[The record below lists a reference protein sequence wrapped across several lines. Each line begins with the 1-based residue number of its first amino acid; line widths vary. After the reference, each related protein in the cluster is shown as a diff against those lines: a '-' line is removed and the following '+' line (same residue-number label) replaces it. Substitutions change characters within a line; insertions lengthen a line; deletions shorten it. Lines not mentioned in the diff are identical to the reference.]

1 MNGARKRPAG
11 SQHSASPKQSWRH
24 RAADQSAIVGAIHAR
39 QFVIAMPGPT
49 RELGLGLSML
59 RSACLLLL
67 VGDAAGLVALGAH
80 RATQARPRCLTPRME
95 FGEAFY
101 SACPCRSNLLPIAA
115 APTAHDL
122 PVAAHTHT
130 VAQTHESTAAP
141 PVAPVAPVRARAART
156 LGRACVRWELHARSV
171 EGPRCGGSG
180 GSCGTRAA
188 PNPRPIAAAPVAHA
202 LPAAVH
208 THTAAQ
214 AHTSTAAHTHG
225 ARSTRS
231 YNSLSACACARAS
244 QWGTTTPRST
254 AHSRAIGSCQQRAR
268 RGTPRCQR
276 GGPRC
281 AQA

>member
-11 SQHSASPKQSWRH
+11 SQHSASPKQSGRH
-24 RAADQSAIVGAIHAR
+24 RAADHGAIVGAIHAR

-171 EGPRCGGSG
+171 EGPPCGGSCTCG
-180 GSCGTRAA
+180 GSCSARAA
-188 PNPRPIAAAPVAHA
+188 PTLGLSPL
-202 LPAAVH
+202 LPPH
-208 THTAAQ
+208 THTAA
-214 AHTSTAAHTHG
+214 HTAEEH
-225 ARSTRS
+225 
-231 YNSLSACACARAS
+231 
-244 QWGTTTPRST
+244 P
-254 AHSRAIGSCQQRAR
+254 
-268 RGTPRCQR
+268 
-276 GGPRC
+276 
-281 AQA
+281 

>member
-1 MNGARKRPAG
+1 
-11 SQHSASPKQSWRH
+11 
-24 RAADQSAIVGAIHAR
+24 
-39 QFVIAMPGPT
+39 MPGPT
-49 RELGLGLSML
+49 RELGLGLGRML

-188 PNPRPIAAAPVAHA
+188 PNPRQIAAAPTAR
-202 LPAAVH
+202 AAPCQLRRTRTLRHKH
-208 THTAAQ
+208 THPLQRTRTAP
-214 AHTSTAAHTHG
+214 G
-225 ARSTRS
+225 APV
-231 YNSLSACACARAS
+231 APVAPIA
-244 QWGTTTPRST
+244 
-254 AHSRAIGSCQQRAR
+254 
-268 RGTPRCQR
+268 
-276 GGPRC
+276 
-281 AQA
+281 

>member
-1 MNGARKRPAG
+1 MPDATHGVWRGILQCVPVPLEP
-11 SQHSASPKQSWRH
+11 SAYR
-24 RAADQSAIVGAIHAR
+24 
-39 QFVIAMPGPT
+39 
-49 RELGLGLSML
+49 
-59 RSACLLLL
+59 
-67 VGDAAGLVALGAH
+67 
-80 RATQARPRCLTPRME
+80 RC
-95 FGEAFY
+95 
-101 SACPCRSNLLPIAA
+101 S
-115 APTAHDL
+115 TAHDL

-130 VAQTHESTAAP
+130 AAQTHESTAAP

-156 LGRACVRWELHARSV
+156 LGRACVRWELHVCSV
-171 EGPRCGGSG
+171 EGPRCG

-202 LPAAVH
+202 LPAAVR

-231 YNSLSACACARAS
+231 SNSLSACACARAS

-276 GGPRC
+276 GGPR
-281 AQA
+281 